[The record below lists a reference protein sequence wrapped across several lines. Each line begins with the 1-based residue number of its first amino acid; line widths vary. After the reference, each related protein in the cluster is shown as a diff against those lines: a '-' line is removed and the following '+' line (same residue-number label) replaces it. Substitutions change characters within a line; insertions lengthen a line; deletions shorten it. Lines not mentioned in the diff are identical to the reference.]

1 MMKVLVCDPIAEQ
14 GIERL
19 RQESDIEVTVATGLP
34 REELIACV
42 PAYDALIVR
51 SETKVTREVLEAG
64 TNLKAVGRAGVGVDN
79 IDIDAATK
87 RGVVVLNAPE
97 GNTIAAVEH
106 TIAMLMSLARNIP
119 QAHASLKAGK
129 WNRKAFM
136 GVQVDGKTLGVIGLG
151 RIGSEVARRMHAL
164 GMHALGFDPFVAPER
179 CTELGIEIVDL
190 PRLFSSADFITVHVP
205 MTKETRHMIG
215 AKEFAQM
222 KDGVRVINCARGGV
236 IDEQAL
242 YDAVKSGKV
251 AGAALDVFEQ
261 EPLEESPL
269 LELDQVI
276 VTPHLGASTEEA
288 QINVAMHIAE
298 EIIKVLKGDFFKN
311 AVNVPSVPPAL
322 LAKLKPFMPLAE
334 SLGRLYTELAVGGH
348 GRIEVIYRGLL
359 AEQDVALLTTAVLK
373 GVLDPILQEKLNLVN
388 ARFVASERGIRVAEV
403 KERDG
408 DRYPAVIEVRGET
421 DEGIRSVAGCLGENG
436 LSRLVRIND
445 YPLDLVP
452 SGYMLVIDY
461 ADRPGVIGRVGTILG
476 RNNINIAYMQVGR
489 KSAGGQAV
497 MVLGIDDPAS
507 GDVLAEVARVPEVTR
522 VRPVEW
528 WQAQQ

>member
-1 MMKVLVCDPIAEQ
+1 M
-14 GIERL
+14 
-19 RQESDIEVTVATGLP
+19 
-34 REELIACV
+34 
-42 PAYDALIVR
+42 
-51 SETKVTREVLEAG
+51 
-64 TNLKAVGRAGVGVDN
+64 
-79 IDIDAATK
+79 
-87 RGVVVLNAPE
+87 
-97 GNTIAAVEH
+97 
-106 TIAMLMSLARNIP
+106 
-119 QAHASLKAGK
+119 
-129 WNRKAFM
+129 
-136 GVQVDGKTLGVIGLG
+136 
-151 RIGSEVARRMHAL
+151 IGS
-164 GMHALGFDPFVAPER
+164 
-179 CTELGIEIVDL
+179 
-190 PRLFSSADFITVHVP
+190 
-205 MTKETRHMIG
+205 
-215 AKEFAQM
+215 KEFAQM
-222 KDGVRVINCARGGV
+222 KDGVRIINCARGGV

-261 EPLEESPL
+261 EPLKTSPL

-298 EIIKVLKGDFFKN
+298 EIIKVLKGEFFKN

-348 GRIEVIYRGLL
+348 GRIEVIYRGFL
-359 AEQDVALLTTAVLK
+359 AEHDVTLLTTAVLK

-388 ARFVASERGIRVAEV
+388 ARFVASERGIKVAEV

-421 DEGIRSVAGCLGENG
+421 EEGIRSVAGCLGENG
-436 LSRLVRIND
+436 MSRLVRIND
-445 YPLDLVP
+445 YPIDLVP
-452 SGYMLVIDY
+452 LGHMLVIDY
-461 ADRPGVIGRVGTILG
+461 EDRPGVIGRVGTILG

-497 MVLGIDDPAS
+497 MVLGIDDPAPA
-507 GDVLAEVARVPEVTR
+507 DVLAEVSRVAEVTR

-528 WQAQQ
+528 WQAQEQ